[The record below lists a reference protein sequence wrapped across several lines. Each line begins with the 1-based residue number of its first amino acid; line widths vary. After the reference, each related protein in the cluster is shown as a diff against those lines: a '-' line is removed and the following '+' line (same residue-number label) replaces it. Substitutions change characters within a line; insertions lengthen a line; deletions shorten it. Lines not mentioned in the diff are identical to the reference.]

1 MNPVPLFLIIVT
13 LPLLLGGCREKKVVT
28 EVRNGLMYIKGSENL
43 YTGEQLLFYENGQM
57 EQRANYKDGKFDGL
71 GTSWHENGEKKEQ
84 GERAGA
90 DGPTF
95 RLGYK
100 TSQGLLEILN
110 GLLFFCRNS
119 QKHKKMDKL

>member
-84 GERAGA
+84 GH
-90 DGPTF
+90 
-95 RLGYK
+95 YK
-100 TSQGLLEILN
+100 DNKLN
-110 GLLFFCRNS
+110 GLWSSWYKNGQIEQKGNFKDNKPDGLFIGWHENG
-119 QKHKKMDKL
+119 